1 VRDRRHCT
9 FRSGGSMRSF
19 DIDRGA
25 EGKDTLFRALELP
38 ILTKR
43 YALSLFSGST
53 RHLFA
58 FVA

>member
-1 VRDRRHCT
+1 MVEVRR
-9 FRSGGSMRSF
+9 F
-19 DIDRGA
+19 DIDRGE

-38 ILTKR
+38 VLMKR